1 MQLKPYQVTGAHFLA
16 SNTGAILA
24 DEMGLGKTAQAIEAM
39 KQVGGK
45 VLIVCPASLKLNW
58 RDEIMAWGL
67 PEPFVVFSGNIEPAD
82 ITIINYDI
90 LKKNKKFLI
99 NQEFNVIVFDEAHYL
114 KNPQTNR
121 TKAAMA
127 LTAKHRWMLTG
138 TPILN
143 RPIELWPLLFMCD
156 PATWANKRKFID
168 RYCDPKIISTNG
180 FKHWDI
186 NGASNAEELAERLA
200 PMMLRRMK
208 MDVLDDLPEKTRQ
221 VILFPPDSREVKDAI
236 KIEREAASKL
246 KGAEYLGAIA
256 SARRMLG
263 EAKIE
268 ASIEHIKNVLEET
281 AKVVVFAHHKVV
293 INRLF
298 MGLSAYSPVMITG
311 ETSSVER
318 HRVVERFQKQDARV
332 FIGNLQAAGT
342 GLTLTAASVAVF
354 VEQDWTPGILAQAED
369 RIHRI
374 GQKANALIQYL
385 VFDGSLDANMAKTVA
400 RKEETINTIVK
411 RSEPCPLIIPLK
423 ALPQVLNV
431 SPPRW
436 RPLSNWKSRLWHI
449 AKQIQ

>member
-1 MQLKPYQVTGAHFLA
+1 MRLKPYQVTGAHFLA

-24 DEMGLGKTAQAIEAM
+24 DEMGLGKTAQAIEAV

-99 NQEFNVIVFDEAHYL
+99 NQEFSVIVFDEAHYL
-114 KNPQTNR
+114 KNPLTNR

-143 RPIELWPLLFMCD
+143 RPIELWPLLFLCD

-186 NGASNAEELAERLA
+186 NGASNIEELADRLA

-221 VILFPPDSREVKDAI
+221 VIVFPPNSRGVKDAI

-268 ASIEHIKNVLEET
+268 ASLEHIKNVLEET
-281 AKVVVFAHHKVV
+281 KKVVVFAHHKVV

-298 MGLSAYSPVMITG
+298 MGLSAYGPVMITG

-374 GQKANALIQYL
+374 GQKAHALIQYL

-400 RKEETINTIVK
+400 KKEATINTIVK
-411 RSEPCPLIIPLK
+411 RSESACLSNLPLIESQP
-423 ALPQVLNV
+423 VLSV

-436 RPLSNWKSRLWHI
+436 NPWWNWKNRLWST
-449 AKQIQ
+449 AKQV